1 MHTRRVLTAVLVLL
15 ITCGP
20 LSAQTST
27 LTGRIV
33 DPLGGH
39 VANADITL
47 VTNTSQRVNA
57 TRSRADG
64 AFAFDAVA
72 PGEYVLEVHAPGFAA
87 LAQPVTVGNASAA
100 VTVTLKIA
108 GIAEDVT
115 VQGAMTGTAATG
127 KTNLPVRELPLTIQS
142 VASDVIREQ
151 GANDLVAALQN
162 VPGVYA
168 FTNYGVYEGYTFRGF
183 VDLFPSLANQL
194 VDGVRHEGNRIN
206 TQLTNVERVEVLKG
220 PSSALYGGGAIG
232 ATVNLIRKKPSA
244 QPAYDFSV
252 AAGSWSLTR
261 GTAGATGRLMSDT
274 VLYRLDVG
282 LESNDGYRHNNAT
295 RLQMSPS
302 VAWRIG
308 TNDQVNVYYTF
319 NRDRFDGDAG
329 IPLLNTDFGSPLPE
343 SAFPDV
349 PRDRNYR
356 TPFDVAESYDHNLQ
370 MTYARQLS
378 RSWGFRNTF
387 SYRPV
392 NDDYFLAEFL
402 VVESP
407 SAVYREYLQFKH
419 FRRPITDL
427 AEFTTQLSGRVEHN
441 IILGWEGQHYT
452 SRTNTIPDGG
462 VAQAEYIDLFNP
474 IETQQPIPQPLARVA
489 YFTHNTNAFYA
500 QDHLTLGPRLKAMVG
515 GRVDVFRRTSHNNP
529 VTGGTETEGPL
540 LRREA
545 ESLTGRLGL
554 VYQPLATLDLYGSFA
569 NSFRPLTQAQ
579 PDGTTLE
586 PEKGRQLEFGQRF
599 HWLRDR
605 LQLNTVLFH
614 IVRENVAFSR
624 PGGFFDQASEVR
636 SRGFEADVT
645 TAPVSNWRIN
655 GGYAFTNAEFGD
667 YLVDAETNLRG
678 NASIMAPRHMF
689 NLWTAYDWRSGF
701 GLNIGLRSQSRM
713 FIDRN
718 NDFTIDGYGLL
729 NLGARYRRGRVEY
742 AVNIN
747 NVTDTEYFASV
758 LYDSQLYPGE
768 PTNVLATVRVRLR

>member
-1 MHTRRVLTAVLVLL
+1 
-15 ITCGP
+15 
-20 LSAQTST
+20 
-27 LTGRIV
+27 
-33 DPLGGH
+33 
-39 VANADITL
+39 
-47 VTNTSQRVNA
+47 
-57 TRSRADG
+57 
-64 AFAFDAVA
+64 
-72 PGEYVLEVHAPGFAA
+72 
-87 LAQPVTVGNASAA
+87 
-100 VTVTLKIA
+100 
-108 GIAEDVT
+108 
-115 VQGAMTGTAATG
+115 
-127 KTNLPVRELPLTIQS
+127 
-142 VASDVIREQ
+142 
-151 GANDLVAALQN
+151 
-162 VPGVYA
+162 
-168 FTNYGVYEGYTFRGF
+168 
-183 VDLFPSLANQL
+183 
-194 VDGVRHEGNRIN
+194 
-206 TQLTNVERVEVLKG
+206 
-220 PSSALYGGGAIG
+220 
-232 ATVNLIRKKPSA
+232 
-244 QPAYDFSV
+244 
-252 AAGSWSLTR
+252 
-261 GTAGATGRLMSDT
+261 MSDT
-274 VLYRLDVG
+274 ILYRLDVG
-282 LESNDGYRHNNAT
+282 LESNDSYRHNNAT
-295 RLQMSPS
+295 RIQMSPS

-343 SAFPDV
+343 SVFPDV

-387 SYRPV
+387 CTAPSRTTT
-392 NDDYFLAEFL
+392 F
-402 VVESP
+402 SP
-407 SAVYREYLQFKH
+407 SSSLSNHPVPSTVNICSSNTFAG
-419 FRRPITDL
+419 PSTDL

-474 IETQQPIPQPLARVA
+474 IETQQPIPKPLARVA
-489 YFTHNTNAFYA
+489 HFTHNTNAFYA

-529 VTGGTETEGPL
+529 VMDGAETEGPL

-554 VYQPLATLDLYGSFA
+554 VYQPLTILDLYGSFA

-645 TAPVSNWRIN
+645 TVPVSNWRIN

-667 YLVDAETNLRG
+667 YLVDAETNLKG
-678 NASIMAPRHMF
+678 NSLYHGAAAHVQP
-689 NLWTAYDWRSGF
+689 L
-701 GLNIGLRSQSRM
+701 
-713 FIDRN
+713 DR
-718 NDFTIDGYGLL
+718 
-729 NLGARYRRGRVEY
+729 V
-742 AVNIN
+742 
-747 NVTDTEYFASV
+747 
-758 LYDSQLYPGE
+758 
-768 PTNVLATVRVRLR
+768 